1 MIYSLGFDKPF
12 PLTTTSP
19 HTIPEGYQNLCTLV
33 LSVNS
38 TDSAQAED
46 LEITFL
52 APYLAPWLKF
62 YPGK

>member
-12 PLTTTSP
+12 PPTTSP
-19 HTIPEGYQNLCTLV
+19 HTQYQRGTRISAFFV

-38 TDSAQAED
+38 TNSAQAKD

-52 APYLAPWLKF
+52 VPYPAPWLKF
-62 YPGK
+62 YSGK